1 MAFASELV
9 RMTIK
14 AVVILFFAIA
24 GVFLGKQLRD
34 KHKN

>member
-9 RMTIK
+9 RMIVK
-14 AVVILFFAIA
+14 GAIVLVFAIA

-34 KHKN
+34 KKKS